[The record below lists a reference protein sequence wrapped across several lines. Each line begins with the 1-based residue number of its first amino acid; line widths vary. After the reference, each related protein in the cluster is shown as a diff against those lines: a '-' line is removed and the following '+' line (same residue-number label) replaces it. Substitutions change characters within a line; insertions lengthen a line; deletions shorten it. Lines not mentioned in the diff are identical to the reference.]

1 MATQPIT
8 EGHQWMYIDASLVCF
23 SECVITE
30 VIAECVIPEVLIFH
44 RNEAGSLKDAGPPG
58 VRNECAFQN
67 PIAQFPKA
75 RTNYFAGSN
84 SGLSDGSVPGLVA
97 GNEEG
102 LSPVVAGAGIG

>member
-1 MATQPIT
+1 
-8 EGHQWMYIDASLVCF
+8 
-23 SECVITE
+23 VIAE
-30 VIAECVIPEVLIFH
+30 VIAECVIPELLIFH
-44 RNEAGSLKDAGPPG
+44 RHEAGSLKDARPPG

-75 RTNYFAGSN
+75 PTNYFAGSN

-102 LSPVVAGAGIG
+102 LGSVVAGIG